1 VDWTKWYIF
10 WADECVVSKNH
21 EDSSF
26 KHAKDVFLSKVS
38 FSISKYLMFFA
49 ALLVLI
55 KIGLEARDRT
65 DLEESNIK
73 LFFTNFH
80 SFVAVS

>member
-1 VDWTKWYIF
+1 
-10 WADECVVSKNH
+10 
-21 EDSSF
+21 
-26 KHAKDVFLSKVS
+26 
-38 FSISKYLMFFA
+38 MFFA